1 VINATSINRVV
12 RRRRCHLAAV
22 MAMLALGGAVVAHH
36 LPAEHLG
43 IGGAMVLCLAVLPA
57 IAVAVAVARIVG
69 GLLPRLRAVLVV
81 PWPPSRLLANPPLP
95 RARASPVATV
105 VLRL

>member
-1 VINATSINRVV
+1 
-12 RRRRCHLAAV
+12 
-22 MAMLALGGAVVAHH
+22 MLALGGAVVAHH

-57 IAVAVAVARIVG
+57 IAVAVARIVG